1 MTRLTTRLIAIAA
14 VALGALAAVDAR
26 AQHAGHGAAPSA
38 DAPPRYTMEELHR
51 SGGVPRGWRF
61 TFPVGDPETG
71 REVFRTMKCYTC
83 HAIKGENF
91 PPPGGDEKTTGPE
104 LTGMGG
110 RHPAEYLAEAI
121 LVPDAVIVDGPGFT
135 GPDGRSIMPTYED
148 SLGVTQLIDLVA
160 FLKSLTDGG
169 QGHGAAPLEKRA
181 GDYTVR
187 LEYRTA
193 GDGQGGHGGHGSQ
206 GAQPARGHLMAFVAD
221 RETRE
226 AVPYLPVTATIRVA
240 GKPARI
246 VKLAPMV
253 GDQGFHYGASVTLPD
268 GAQTI
273 TLSIGRPTMRVMES
287 AKGRFVKPATVV
299 FDWKR

>member
-1 MTRLTTRLIAIAA
+1 MSRLWTWLIGCLAF
-14 VALGALAAVDAR
+14 ALALVVVDAR
-26 AQHAGHGAAPSA
+26 AQHAGHGAAPGA
-38 DAPPRYTMEELHR
+38 AAPRTFTMEELHR

-61 TFPVGDPETG
+61 TFPAGDPEGG
-71 REVFRTMKCYTC
+71 REVFRAMKCYTC
-83 HAIKGENF
+83 HTIKGENF
-91 PPPGGDEKTTGPE
+91 PPPGGDEKTAGPE

-110 RHPAEYLAEAI
+110 RHPVEYLAESI
-121 LVPDAVIVDGPGFT
+121 LVPDAVLLDGPGFT

-148 SLGVTQLIDLVA
+148 SLSVTQLIDLVA
-160 FLKSLTDGG
+160 FLKSLTDAG
-169 QGHGAAPLEKRA
+169 QGHGAAPLEKSA
-181 GDYTVR
+181 DDYTVR

-193 GDGQGGHGGHGSQ
+193 GDGHGGHG
-206 GAQPARGHLMAFVAD
+206 ARPARGHLMAFVSD

-226 AVPYLPVTATIRVA
+226 AVPYLPVTATIQIA

-273 TLSIGRPTMRVMES
+273 TLSIGRTTMQVMES
-287 AKGRFVKPATVV
+287 AKGRFVKPVTVV
-299 FDWKR
+299 FDWGQGREER